1 MSAHVNTSSR
11 KSGGSANSANA
22 SDNPR
27 SRASNTAP
35 CDTPPTTPPTPGNPP
50 PGRTR
55 HRLASENPSS
65 ARTAHNRHRVT
76 TPPRPASPP
85 PTDRYVPPGARPPL
99 RHHEHGQPRGHRSEP
114 DLSHS
119 PSSFCQHA
127 IHHDSLPSTPHR
139 SKPSSSHLH
148 TPPRPDQHNPWR
160 LPSAGAP
167 VRHHGPSQSAAM
179 QSHKGNS
186 SETTRENFLY
196 CYQGGLDFL
205 GLGNSILSPNNPW
218 FHAGSQ
224 VAEDQTWF
232 GSPRRN
238 GGSSMSPT
246 ASRWR
251 TAASV
256 TAVPSS
262 P

>member
-1 MSAHVNTSSR
+1 M
-11 KSGGSANSANA
+11 
-22 SDNPR
+22 
-27 SRASNTAP
+27 
-35 CDTPPTTPPTPGNPP
+35 
-50 PGRTR
+50 
-55 HRLASENPSS
+55 
-65 ARTAHNRHRVT
+65 
-76 TPPRPASPP
+76 
-85 PTDRYVPPGARPPL
+85 
-99 RHHEHGQPRGHRSEP
+99 GQPRGHRSEP

-196 CYQGGLDFL
+196 CYQGGLDFF

-224 VAEDQTWF
+224 VAQDQTWF
-232 GSPRRN
+232 GSLRRN
-238 GGSSMSPT
+238 GGSSLSPT
-246 ASRWR
+246 ASPWR

-256 TAVPSS
+256 TTVPSS
-262 P
+262 PSSCSARRIVASCKGDRGRSNPARPNGRTDQPSSPIRWPGAATWLRSMSGRPRSQTRACSPYSTRKFSANIVGSSRRRDQLDDGRHGTRLATRVCRDPDR